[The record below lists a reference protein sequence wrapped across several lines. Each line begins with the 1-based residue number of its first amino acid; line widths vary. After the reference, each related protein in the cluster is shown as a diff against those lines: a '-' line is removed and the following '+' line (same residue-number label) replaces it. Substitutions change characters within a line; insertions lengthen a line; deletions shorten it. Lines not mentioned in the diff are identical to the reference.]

1 VKIPLFQCMN
11 LCIPPNSFIIFVPG
25 FSDSMNALDIRHSVP
40 MFSSSSGLK
49 FLTFAFVPTGMK
61 NGVFSVPC
69 AVFRWPVLASSHS
82 FSILNMV
89 LCIFCLL
96 IKVFVQ
102 KIL

>member
-1 VKIPLFQCMN
+1 MS
-11 LCIPPNSFIIFVPG
+11 CISFVPG
-25 FSDSMNALDIRHSVP
+25 FSDRMKAFDIRHSVP
-40 MFSSSSGLK
+40 IFSSSSGLK
-49 FLTFAFVPTGMK
+49 FFTLAFVPTGMK

-69 AVFRWPVLASSHS
+69 AVFSVPVLASSFS

-89 LCIFCLL
+89 LCGLFLL